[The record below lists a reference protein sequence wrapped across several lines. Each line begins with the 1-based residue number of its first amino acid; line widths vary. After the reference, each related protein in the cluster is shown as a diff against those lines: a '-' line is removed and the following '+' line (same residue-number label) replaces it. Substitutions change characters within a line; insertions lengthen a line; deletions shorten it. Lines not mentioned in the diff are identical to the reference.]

1 MVAMKALFGVRFE
14 LGVAMKTKI
23 LTKLM
28 MWATCG
34 ALSLGVSADAW
45 GIIMRDDVSD
55 EKYIVDD
62 ADYPALVDLFQ
73 PGDCIGTLIHPEYL
87 LTVAHCAQDMN
98 LNRALTVNGVVHD
111 VAEVILHP
119 DWDDWNDDIALIRFE
134 EAVEGVDVYRLYQD
148 NDEEGQTMTLVGRG
162 LHGTGIEGES
172 GATQDELLRRA
183 HNVVSTVNNQW
194 IEVRFESPDEA
205 EILPLEGVGAAGDS
219 GSPAF
224 IEKDGE
230 MLIAGLNSWGD
241 GGRGIGI
248 SEYGSFDYSTR
259 VSLQLEFVSKYVDL
273 TEPTETTGTET
284 TDTGYPTMTI
294 TTTTTV
300 APETDGDGNEEGEA
314 ESSGCGCNNAQG
326 AAYWLAL
333 LPMLAFVRRHSIS
346 V

>member
-1 MVAMKALFGVRFE
+1 MKAMFGVRFQ

-23 LTKLM
+23 LTKIM

-34 ALSLGVSADAW
+34 ALSLGVSTDAW
-45 GIIMRDDVSD
+45 GIIMRDDVSE
-55 EKYIVDD
+55 EKYVVED
-62 ADYPALVDLFQ
+62 ADYPALVDLFR

-87 LTVAHCAQDMN
+87 LTVAHCAEDMN
-98 LNRALTVNGVVHD
+98 LNRPLKVNGVEHD
-111 VAEVILHP
+111 IAEIILHP
-119 DWDDWNDDIALIRFE
+119 DWGGWNDDVALIRFE
-134 EAVEGVDVYRLYQD
+134 EAVEGVEVYRLYQD
-148 NDEEGQTMTLVGRG
+148 ADEEGQTLTLVGRG

-172 GATQDELLRRA
+172 GATQDEILRRA
-183 HNVVSTVNNQW
+183 HNVVSMVSNQW

-259 VSLQLEFVSKYVDL
+259 VSRQLDFIGKYVD
-273 TEPTETTGTET
+273 
-284 TDTGYPTMTI
+284 I
-294 TTTTTV
+294 ATTTTTTDTTKTT
-300 APETDGDGNEEGEA
+300 ETDTTETGTTATTTTETAPGPKDVHDGEE
-314 ESSGCGCNNAQG
+314 ESSGCGCSNTQG
-326 AAYWLAL
+326 AGYWLAL
-333 LPMLAFVRRHSIS
+333 LPMMLVARRRLSAQ
-346 V
+346 